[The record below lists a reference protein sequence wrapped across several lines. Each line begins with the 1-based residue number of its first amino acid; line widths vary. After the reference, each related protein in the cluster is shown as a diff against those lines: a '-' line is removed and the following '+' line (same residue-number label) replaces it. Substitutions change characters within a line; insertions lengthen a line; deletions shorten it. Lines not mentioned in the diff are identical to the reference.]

1 MITKNPNAILR
12 NVRSSMAALGQG
24 SPAATPP
31 QVHDLIQAIKD
42 LDNHLSWGGMPPDE
56 WRSAPFAPPSAR
68 VLDTGAHNV
77 RQRETPLPEPDPVE
91 DIIRRM

>member
-1 MITKNPNAILR
+1 
-12 NVRSSMAALGQG
+12 MAALGQG

-42 LDNHLSWGGMPPDE
+42 LDNHLSWGGALPDE
-56 WRSAPFAPPSAR
+56 WGGASFAGSTARMHEVRRHQAPTRATQAS
-68 VLDTGAHNV
+68 
-77 RQRETPLPEPDPVE
+77 EPDPVQ